1 MKLSVSNIGWTVQ
14 QDKEMYAW
22 LQNQGFQGIEIA
34 PTRLFPERPYD
45 YKSVVADVAERLYRM
60 YDLQIPSMQSIW
72 YGMTQR
78 IAGSPAER
86 AALYKYTKLAIDFAA
101 ACGCQN
107 IVFGC
112 PKNRTV
118 STGVDVSIN
127 EQFLWDI
134 AQAADMRHVI
144 IGLEANPPAYQTNY
158 INTTPQAVKVLRQLN
173 HPALKLNLDFGTIL
187 ANEEQLNIL
196 ENNLDLISHVHI
208 SEPWLKPLQRR
219 EEHKTLRRLL
229 EQKYKG
235 FISLEMAR
243 PQNPDELKESCLYLK
258 EVFG

>member
-1 MKLSVSNIGWTVQ
+1 MKLSVSNISWAVQ
-14 QDKEMYAW
+14 QDEEMYAW
-22 LQNQGFQGIEIA
+22 LQSQGFQGVEIA

-45 YKSVVADVAERLYRM
+45 NKAAAADVAGRLHTM

-78 IAGSPAER
+78 IAESPAER
-86 AALYKYTKLAIDFAA
+86 AALYEYTRQAIDFAV
-101 ACGCQN
+101 ACGCRN
-107 IVFGC
+107 LVFGC
-112 PKNRTV
+112 PKNRTISKEADISV
-118 STGVDVSIN
+118 N

-134 AQAADMRHVI
+134 AQAAAMRHVV
-144 IGLEANPPAYQTNY
+144 IGLEANPPIYQTNY
-158 INTTPQAVKVLRQLN
+158 INTTSQAVKVLRQLN
-173 HPALKLNLDFGTIL
+173 HPVLKLNLDFGTIL
-187 ANEEQLNIL
+187 ANEEQLDIV

-208 SEPWLKPLQRR
+208 SEPGLKPLQRR

-229 EQKYKG
+229 EQGYMG

-243 PQNPDELKESCLYLK
+243 PQNFDELKESCLYLK

>member
-1 MKLSVSNIGWTVQ
+1 MKLSVSNIGWTFQ

-22 LQNQGFQGIEIA
+22 LQSQGFQGVEIA

-45 YKSVVADVAERLYRM
+45 NKATAADVAGRLHTL

-78 IAGSPAER
+78 IAESPAER
-86 AALYKYTKLAIDFAA
+86 AALYEYTKQAIDFAA
-101 ACGCQN
+101 ACGCRN
-107 IVFGC
+107 LVFGC
-112 PKNRTV
+112 PKNRTISKEEDISV
-118 STGVDVSIN
+118 N

-134 AQAADMRHVI
+134 AQAATMRHVI
-144 IGLEANPPAYQTNY
+144 IGLEANPPIYQTNY
-158 INTTPQAVKVLRQLN
+158 INTTSQAVKVLRQLN

-187 ANEEQLNIL
+187 ANEEQLDIV

-208 SEPWLKPLQRR
+208 SEPGLKPLQRR

-229 EQKYKG
+229 EQRYMG

-243 PQNPDELKESCLYLK
+243 PQSFDELKESCLYLK